1 MSSSPPAARTRPLA
15 RFEADERYSSSTRV
29 IFSRPTNKK
38 NGENLFAFAKRKQT
52 IGCLSLFARAQ
63 VIQAKDRAKWASR
76 SARVDAE
83 KRKNKAEMA
92 EWMLVWLDDPS
103 MFPAWVE
110 RRRAVL
116 LNLST

>member
-1 MSSSPPAARTRPLA
+1 LTALAGIYAMRPEL
-15 RFEADERYSSSTRV
+15 S
-29 IFSRPTNKK
+29 
-38 NGENLFAFAKRKQT
+38 AFT
-52 IGCLSLFARAQ
+52 RAQ

-92 EWMLVWLDDPS
+92 EWMLVWLDDPA
-103 MFPAWVE
+103 MFVSWVE

-116 LNLST
+116 SNLAT